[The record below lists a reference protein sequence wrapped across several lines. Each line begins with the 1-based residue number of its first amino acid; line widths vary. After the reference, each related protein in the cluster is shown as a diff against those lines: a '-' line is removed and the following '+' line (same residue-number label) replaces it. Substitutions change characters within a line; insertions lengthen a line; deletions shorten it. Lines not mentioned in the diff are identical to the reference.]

1 MQQQQQQGYQQQ
13 QQGNAM
19 QQYPGGGM
27 QQQGM
32 PGAMQGEGKPW
43 MMTLL
48 LCMFTGSFG
57 GHSFYVG
64 KTLIGVAQLFT
75 FGGCG
80 FWTLFDLIMIL
91 TGKYTDAQ
99 GRALKK

>member
-1 MQQQQQQGYQQQ
+1 MQQPQGGYQQQ
-13 QQGNAM
+13 PQGNAM
-19 QQYPGGGM
+19 QPQFPGGM
-27 QQQGM
+27 QPQGM
-32 PGAMQGEGKPW
+32 PGQMQGEGKPW

-48 LCMFTGSFG
+48 LCMFAGSFG
-57 GHSFYVG
+57 VHSFYTG

-91 TGKYTDAQ
+91 MGKYTDAQ
-99 GRALKK
+99 GRPLKK